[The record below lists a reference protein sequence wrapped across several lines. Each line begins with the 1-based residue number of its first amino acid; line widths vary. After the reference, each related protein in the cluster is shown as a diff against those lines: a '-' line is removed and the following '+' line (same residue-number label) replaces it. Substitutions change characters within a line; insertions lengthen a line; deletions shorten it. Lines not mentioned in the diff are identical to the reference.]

1 MHASVIQQVS
11 VLEILKG
18 WEMMLNICKHS
29 FTDKL
34 AFFDYTEG
42 KLESRGG

>member
-18 WEMMLNICKHS
+18 WETMLNM
-29 FTDKL
+29 L
-34 AFFDYTEG
+34 
-42 KLESRGG
+42 